1 MIRRDAHLCPLC
13 GGEKKKGMTTFTVDL
28 KETIVVVRDVPVT
41 ICSLCGNEWIADD
54 VAEVLETIVQ
64 DARTR
69 KHIVE
74 VTTYRKVA

>member
-1 MIRRDAHLCPLC
+1 MKWFILSFAK
-13 GGEKKKGMTTFTVDL
+13 EGMTTFTADL

-41 ICSLCGNEWIADD
+41 ICSLCGNEWIVDD

-64 DARTR
+64 DAKTR

-74 VTTYRKVA
+74 VTTYRNVA